1 MSEVHERELVVD
13 GLKTV
18 LAEAGPADA
27 DEAVVFVHGNP
38 GSALDWHDLMG
49 RTGEFAR
56 SLAMDM
62 PGFGRADKPRDF
74 AVPVEGYARFLATAL
89 NDLGVRRAH
98 LVMHDFGGPWGL
110 GWAGTNPDAFASAV
124 LMNTGILMGFEMH
137 STGKLWARPVLG
149 ELIMAVTSRGAFTKG
164 LSKGEARPLPPAYI
178 DQMYDHYDRATRR
191 TVLRLYR
198 NRADDDVVRAASQL
212 FRGLDRP
219 ALVLWGGKDPFVPLH
234 HAEQQRESF
243 PRAEVVVL
251 EESGHWPFA
260 DDPEGT
266 ANAVVPFVRGQV
278 GVSPAG

>member
-1 MSEVHERELVVD
+1 MSEVRERELVVD
-13 GLKTV
+13 GLRTV

-27 DEAVVFVHGNP
+27 EEAVVFVHGNP
-38 GSALDWHDLMG
+38 GSALDWQDLMG

-74 AVPVEGYARFLATAL
+74 AVPVEGYAGFLTKAL
-89 NDLGVRRAH
+89 ADLGVKRAH
-98 LVMHDFGGPWGL
+98 LVLHDFGGPWGL
-110 GWAGTNPDAFASAV
+110 GWAGLNQDAFASVV
-124 LMNTGILMGFEMH
+124 LMNTGILMGLEMH
-137 STGKLWARPVLG
+137 STGKLWARPLVG

-164 LSKGEARPLPPAYI
+164 LSKGEGRPLPPAYI
-178 DQMYDHYDRATRR
+178 DQMYDHYDRGTRR

-198 NRADDDVVRAASQL
+198 HRTNDDVLRAASQL

-219 ALVLWGGKDPFVPLH
+219 ALVLWGGKDPFVPLR

-266 ANAVVPFVRGQV
+266 ANAVVPFVREQV

>member
-1 MSEVHERELVVD
+1 VTEVRERELIVD
-13 GLKTV
+13 GLRTV

-38 GSALDWHDLMG
+38 GSARDWQDLMG

-62 PGFGRADKPRDF
+62 PCFGRADKPRDF
-74 AVPVEGYARFLATAL
+74 ALPVEGHAHFLTSAL
-89 NDLGVRRAH
+89 NDLGVKRAH
-98 LVMHDFGGPWGL
+98 LVLHDFGGPWGL
-110 GWAGTNPDAFASAV
+110 GWAGLNQDAFASVV
-124 LMNTGILMGFEMH
+124 LIDTGILIGFEQH
-137 STGKLWARPVLG
+137 PTGKLWARPVVG
-149 ELIMAVTSRGAFTKG
+149 ELVMAATTRGAFTRALLRG
-164 LSKGEARPLPPAYI
+164 DARPLPRAYI
-178 DQMYDHYDRATRR
+178 DQMYDTYDRATRR

-198 NRADDDVVRAASQL
+198 NRTDDDVLRAASQL
-212 FRGLDRP
+212 FNGLDRP
-219 ALVLWGGKDPFVPLH
+219 ALVLWGAKDPFVLLH

-251 EESGHWPFA
+251 EDSGHWPFA

>member
-1 MSEVHERELVVD
+1 MSEVLEREIVVD
-13 GLKTV
+13 GLRTV
-18 LAEAGPADA
+18 LAESGPADA
-27 DEAVVFVHGNP
+27 EEAVVFVHGNP

-74 AVPVEGYARFLATAL
+74 AVPVEGYAKFLATAL
-89 NDLGVRRAH
+89 DDLGVRRAH
-98 LVMHDFGGPWGL
+98 LVLHDFGGPWGL
-110 GWAGTNPDAFASAV
+110 GWAGLNQDAFASVV
-124 LMNTGILMGFEMH
+124 LMNTGILIGFEMH
-137 STGKLWARPVLG
+137 STGKLWARPVVG

-164 LSKGEARPLPPAYI
+164 LSKGEGRPLPPAYI

-198 NRADDDVVRAASQL
+198 NRANDDVLRAASQL

-219 ALVLWGGKDPFVPLH
+219 ALVLWGGKDPFVPLR

-243 PRAEVVVL
+243 PRAQVVVL

-266 ANAVVPFVRGQV
+266 ANAVVPFVRGQL

>member
-1 MSEVHERELVVD
+1 MSEVREREIVVD
-13 GLKTV
+13 GLRTV
-18 LAEAGPADA
+18 LAESGPADA
-27 DEAVVFVHGNP
+27 EEAVVFVHGNP

-74 AVPVEGYARFLATAL
+74 AVPVEGYAKFLATAL
-89 NDLGVRRAH
+89 DDLGVRRAH
-98 LVMHDFGGPWGL
+98 LVLHDFGGPWGL
-110 GWAGTNPDAFASAV
+110 GWAGLNQDAFASVV
-124 LMNTGILMGFEMH
+124 LMNTGILIGFEMH
-137 STGKLWARPVLG
+137 STGKLWARPVVG
-149 ELIMAVTSRGAFTKG
+149 EVIMAVTSRGAFTKG
-164 LSKGEARPLPPAYI
+164 LSKGEGRPLPPAYI

-198 NRADDDVVRAASQL
+198 NRPNDDVLRAASQL

-219 ALVLWGGKDPFVPLH
+219 ALVLWGGKDPFVPLR
-234 HAEQQRESF
+234 HAGQQRESF

-266 ANAVVPFVRGQV
+266 ANAVVPFVREQV
-278 GVSPAG
+278 SVSPAG

>member
-1 MSEVHERELVVD
+1 
-13 GLKTV
+13 V
-18 LAEAGPADA
+18 L
-27 DEAVVFVHGNP
+27 
-38 GSALDWHDLMG
+38 
-49 RTGEFAR
+49 
-56 SLAMDM
+56 
-62 PGFGRADKPRDF
+62 
-74 AVPVEGYARFLATAL
+74 
-89 NDLGVRRAH
+89 
-98 LVMHDFGGPWGL
+98 HDFGGPWGL
-110 GWAGTNPDAFASAV
+110 GWAGLNQDAFASVV

-137 STGKLWARPVLG
+137 STGKLWARPVVG

-164 LSKGEARPLPPAYI
+164 LSKGEGRPVPRAYI
-178 DQMYDHYDRATRR
+178 DQMYDHYDRGTRR

-198 NRADDDVVRAASQL
+198 NRANDDVLRAASQL

-219 ALVLWGGKDPFVPLH
+219 ALVLWGGKDPFVPLR

-266 ANAVVPFVRGQV
+266 ANAVVPFLRGQV

>member
-1 MSEVHERELVVD
+1 MSEVRERDLSVD
-13 GLKTV
+13 GLRTV
-18 LAEAGPADA
+18 LAESGSADA

-74 AVPVEGYARFLATAL
+74 AVPVEGYARFLTNAL
-89 NDLGVRRAH
+89 DELGVRRAH
-98 LVMHDFGGPWGL
+98 LVLHDFGGPWGL
-110 GWAGTNPDAFASAV
+110 GWAGLNQDAFASAV
-124 LMNTGILMGFEMH
+124 LMNTGILIGFEMH
-137 STGKLWARPVLG
+137 STGKLWARPVVG
-149 ELIMAVTSRGAFTKG
+149 EVMMGLTSRGAFTKG
-164 LSKGEARPLPPAYI
+164 LSKGEGRPLPRAYI

-198 NRADDDVVRAASQL
+198 KRPDDDVLRAASQL

-219 ALVLWGGKDPFVPLH
+219 AVVLWGAKDPFVPLH

-251 EESGHWPFA
+251 QDSGHWPFA

-266 ANAVVPFVRGQV
+266 ANAVVPFLRGQV

>member
-1 MSEVHERELVVD
+1 MSEVLERELVVD
-13 GLKTV
+13 GLRTV
-18 LAEAGPADA
+18 LAESGPADA
-27 DEAVVFVHGNP
+27 EEAVVFVHGNP

-74 AVPVEGYARFLATAL
+74 ALPVEGHARFLTKAL
-89 NDLGVRRAH
+89 ADLGVKRAH
-98 LVMHDFGGPWGL
+98 LVLHDFGGPWGL
-110 GWAGTNPDAFASAV
+110 GWAGLNQDAFASVV

-164 LSKGEARPLPPAYI
+164 LSKGEGRPLPPAYI

-198 NRADDDVVRAASQL
+198 NRPDDDVLRAASQL

-266 ANAVVPFVRGQV
+266 ANAVVPFVRDQV